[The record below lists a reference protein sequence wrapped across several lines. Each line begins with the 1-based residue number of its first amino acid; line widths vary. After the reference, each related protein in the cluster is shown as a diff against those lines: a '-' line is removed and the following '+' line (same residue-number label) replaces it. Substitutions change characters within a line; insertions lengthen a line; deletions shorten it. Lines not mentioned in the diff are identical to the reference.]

1 MAPLPKQKRII
12 AFAIKAKRIVQKLF
26 LHAAKKNI
34 ALKKAFVRFSS
45 RIPPGSAGNV
55 VPFRRILE
63 ESWRKIAGK
72 FQMKTTRAVRFFHEF
87 LRRVDS
93 SVSPQVFR
101 VEIHFLKKI
110 SGHRRRQFK
119 AFCCARV

>member
-55 VPFRRILE
+55 PLAE
-63 ESWRKIAGK
+63 ELHLPARGLVHHTAGGK
-72 FQMKTTRAVRFFHEF
+72 LHHTAGGKLRRFF
-87 LRRVDS
+87 
-93 SVSPQVFR
+93 
-101 VEIHFLKKI
+101 
-110 SGHRRRQFK
+110 
-119 AFCCARV
+119 